1 MVPGIPA
8 LSRRKSI
15 FLYSRLCP
23 PPRKRTVVRP
33 SLFLAPVLRRNDVSD
48 FSGLFFDSSSVVT
61 AVIPRRPGVLGL
73 YALIPILQLSFQHTR
88 SARRNAYYA
97 LSYNSNFSPSF
108 SLTKAF
114 FQSDRFP
121 EKRPR
126 RFTFPRTFITFT
138 RSTLTFNKVSTA
150 CLI

>member
-1 MVPGIPA
+1 IRADRLGSYSSAAIVPGIPA

-48 FSGLFFDSSSVVT
+48 FSGLFFDRSSVVT

-73 YALIPILQLSFQHTR
+73 YALIPIRQSSFQRTEVCPAQR
-88 SARRNAYYA
+88 LLCA
-97 LSYNSNFSPSF
+97 LVQ
-108 SLTKAF
+108 L
-114 FQSDRFP
+114 
-121 EKRPR
+121 
-126 RFTFPRTFITFT
+126 
-138 RSTLTFNKVSTA
+138 
-150 CLI
+150 